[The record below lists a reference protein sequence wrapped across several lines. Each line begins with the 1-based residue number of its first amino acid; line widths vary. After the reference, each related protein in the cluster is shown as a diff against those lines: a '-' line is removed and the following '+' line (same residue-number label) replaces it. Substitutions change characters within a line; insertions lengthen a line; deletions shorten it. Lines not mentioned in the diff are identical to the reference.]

1 MRWRRALII
10 AAVAAAPA
18 TAAFAQARA
27 PQTVPTDANNPL
39 VKALEA
45 CRKIPDAAQRV
56 ACYDAASAAL
66 VNATTSGQVRV
77 VDRNEVRRARRSLFG
92 FSLPRLPWF
101 SGDDSQNDP
110 DDRLDSTIK
119 SAWLLKNVGRY
130 RIVLADNAVWET
142 TESKLNWIAPRPG
155 QKITILKGVLGNY
168 FLQVDGQVG
177 IRGRRL
183 S

>member
-1 MRWRRALII
+1 MRRVRALIL
-10 AAVAAAPA
+10 AALIAAPA
-18 TAAFAQARA
+18 TAASAQASNRQPPA
-27 PQTVPTDANNPL
+27 VAAENPL

-45 CRKIPDAAQRV
+45 CRQIKDAAQRV

-66 VNATTSGQVRV
+66 VNATNSGQVSV

-92 FSLPRLPWF
+92 FPLPRLPWF

-110 DDRLDSTIK
+110 DDRLDSTIR
-119 SAWLLKNVGRY
+119 SVTILNNRY

-142 TESKLNWIAPRPG
+142 TEIRLNYIQPRPG

-168 FLQVDGQVG
+168 WLRIDGQIG
-177 IRGRRL
+177 LRGRRL

>member
-1 MRWRRALII
+1 MRCRRALIL
-10 AAVAAAPA
+10 AALVALPA
-18 TAAFAQARA
+18 TAASAQRNAQAPA
-27 PQTVPTDANNPL
+27 ATGANNPL
-39 VKALEA
+39 VKAIEA
-45 CRKIPDAAQRV
+45 CRQIPDPAQRV
-56 ACYDAASAAL
+56 ACYDAASNAL

-77 VDRNEVRRARRSLFG
+77 VDQSEVRRARRSLFG

-142 TESKLNWIAPRPG
+142 TESKINWIAPRPG
-155 QKITILKGVLGNY
+155 QKVTILKGVLGNY
-168 FLQVDGQVG
+168 FIRVDGQVG
-177 IRGRRL
+177 LRGRRI

>member
-1 MRWRRALII
+1 MRWRRALIL

-18 TAAFAQARA
+18 SAAFAQA
-27 PQTVPTDANNPL
+27 NNPTANSTRPENPL
-39 VKALEA
+39 LKALEA
-45 CRKIPDAAQRV
+45 CRTIPDAAQRV

-77 VDRNEVRRARRSLFG
+77 VDQNEVRRARRSLFG

-101 SGDDSQNDP
+101 SGDDSVNDP
-110 DDRLDSTIK
+110 DDRLESTIK